1 MTNNEIE
8 ELLQEVVA
16 ELHASQCMILAL
28 VQMLCDRRVL
38 KEKGGEE
45 KIFKELGL
53 RVEDVQFENLCKVW
67 MNERTRALQ
76 EKFARILEK
85 QRIQ

>member
-8 ELLQEVVA
+8 EFLQEVMG
-16 ELHASQCMILAL
+16 ELHSQQCLTLAL

-38 KEKGGEE
+38 KDKGGEDA
-45 KIFKELGL
+45 IFRELGL
-53 RVEDVQFENLCKVW
+53 RIEDAQFESVCKIY
-67 MNERTRALQ
+67 MNERTRHLQ
-76 EKFARILEK
+76 EKFARILAK